1 MRLTNRAVKEWILVG
16 GVILLIVAT
25 LAGSG
30 FVPVVKFQ
38 HQAKGFLGK
47 PEAQVIEKLGAP
59 DKVVR
64 KRDVGEGA
72 GDWWWGENMYP
83 APTYPIANKVLVYYF
98 QFAGALLYIGTSG
111 VVEHVHLIGT

>member
-16 GVILLIVAT
+16 GAILLIMAT
-25 LAGSG
+25 LAGRVFG
-30 FVPVVKFQ
+30 PVVKFQ
-38 HQAKGFLGK
+38 RRAEGLLGK

-64 KRDVGEGA
+64 KRDLGEAA

-83 APTYPIANKVLVYYF
+83 APTYPIADKVLVYYS
-98 QFAGALLYIGTSG
+98 QFAGVLLYVGTSG
-111 VVEHVHLIGT
+111 IVEHVHLIGT